1 MSSSPEPARTD
12 VRQYSRG
19 LDVLTAVLLGVVSLT
34 TALGAWQATTWN
46 RQADGYAASSSDAR
60 DVSIA
65 SGVAWQYDSRL
76 DSGAILNAR
85 KYALLEDAAIAAG
98 DPRDSAYYNVMVGN
112 YLGRILSEGL
122 PEAFDTWR
130 DAGFPADQNPTTDPV
145 YQANLRG
152 TSDAYSVVS
161 TLAGGFKDA
170 LQGKAAI
177 FAQAALIDALAL
189 FLLGVAG
196 INRLRTARFATLVL
210 GGAAYLASLMI
221 MATAY

>member
-1 MSSSPEPARTD
+1 VSSSPDAPRPD

-34 TALGAWQATTWN
+34 TALGAWQATIWT
-46 RQADGYAASSSDAR
+46 RQADGYGASASDAR

-65 SGVAWQYDSRL
+65 SGVAWQYSSRL
-76 DSGAILNAR
+76 DASAVLNAR
-85 KYALLEDAAIAAG
+85 KYAVLQEEAEAAG
-98 DPRDSAYYNVMVGN
+98 DPRGSAYNEVMVSN
-112 YLGRILSEGL
+112 YLGRVVADGV

-130 DAGFPADQNPTTDPV
+130 EDGFPVDENPTTDPV
-145 YQANLRG
+145 YLANLRG
-152 TSDAYSVVS
+152 DSDSYVILS

-196 INRLRTARFATLVL
+196 INRLRSARFATLVL
-210 GGAAYLASLMI
+210 GAGAYLASLVL